1 MKYPSNTVGKK
12 MRSNLVTY
20 RRYSG
25 SPSTVSQTYPRIRR
39 HQLVVSSFVEAWSR
53 PVVGEDVSLRDV
65 VSNDVSRAVTLL
77 RSFVS
82 AMTIVKQAD
91 EQSLNNS
98 IQALNISSTWC
109 KRNSIRT
116 LRTPSNPARIRQY

>member
-25 SPSTVSQTYPRIRR
+25 SPSTVSQTYPRMRR
-39 HQLVVSSFVEAWSR
+39 HQLVVSRLVEAYSC

-65 VSNDVSRAVTLL
+65 VSSDVSRAATLV
-77 RSFVS
+77 RPFVS
-82 AMTIVKQAD
+82 AMTVVKLTD

-98 IQALNISSTWC
+98 IQALNTSSTWF
-109 KRNSIRT
+109 KRNPIRT
-116 LRTPSNPARIRQY
+116 LRTPSNRARIRQY